1 MKKVLHILFCLL
13 FCSCGF
19 YSFTGA
25 SISSEVKTYSVA
37 FFENKANTINSL
49 LSSTFTEKLKDYFS
63 SQLNIQQIE
72 KEGDLSFT
80 GHIINYEIK
89 PIAISSNETARQN
102 RLTIKVKVSFVNI
115 FDEKMNFNSNFVRY
129 KDFPSEED
137 LSIVE
142 DIYMQEI
149 CDELVED
156 IFNKA
161 VINW

>member
-37 FFENKANTINSL
+37 FFENKANTINSS

-80 GHIINYEIK
+80 GQIINYEIK

-102 RLTIKVKVSFVNI
+102 RLTIKIKVSFVNI

-129 KDFPSEED
+129 KDFPSDED

-142 DIYMQEI
+142 DIYMREI

-156 IFNKA
+156 IFNRS
-161 VINW
+161 VVNW

>member
-13 FCSCGF
+13 FYSCGF
-19 YSFTGA
+19 YSFNGA

-37 FFENKANTINSL
+37 FFENKANTINSS

-80 GHIINYEIK
+80 GQIINYEIK
-89 PIAISSNETARQN
+89 PIAINANETARQN
-102 RLTIKVKVSFVNI
+102 RLTIKVKVSFTNI

-129 KDFPSEED
+129 KDFPSDED
-137 LSIVE
+137 LSTVE

-149 CDELVED
+149 CNELVED
-156 IFNKA
+156 IFNKS
-161 VINW
+161 VVNW